1 MAYFC
6 VHSRAI
12 LLNPARSDLNF
23 LAISGTRGS
32 SGFGSVRREH
42 IESNTLEM
50 VNAGLEEIERAKWN
64 GIFLSV
70 VIYIYVCVCV
80 AERERGRD
88 RESSVAAN
96 KKATRR
102 AKHAVAVL
110 AGENKKMKKIYN

>member
-1 MAYFC
+1 M
-6 VHSRAI
+6 
-12 LLNPARSDLNF
+12 
-23 LAISGTRGS
+23 
-32 SGFGSVRREH
+32 
-42 IESNTLEM
+42 
-50 VNAGLEEIERAKWN
+50 
-64 GIFLSV
+64 
-70 VIYIYVCVCV
+70 CVCV

>member
-1 MAYFC
+1 
-6 VHSRAI
+6 
-12 LLNPARSDLNF
+12 
-23 LAISGTRGS
+23 
-32 SGFGSVRREH
+32 VRREH

-64 GIFLSV
+64 GIILSV

-110 AGENKKMKKIYN
+110 VGENKKMKKIYN